1 MEDYPVLSAIAVVTF
16 RADGASSAAS
26 RLQRRFN
33 LLGCRMTACASD
45 GAPVLETAWDVSNP
59 EGTKLAPAAAE
70 ALELV
75 VGVGD
80 ASQPG
85 SIRAEFPDGTIVS
98 GPRFEPALA
107 LELLPLT
114 PSERAAARA
123 KLAKESGKAAAE
135 KKKVAPKEASA
146 PPRKEQIAKAAP
158 KGSASGG
165 TDATAR
171 AGPPQLCAVEL
182 KRPAAPSG
190 DWVNI
195 RVLKEAANGAEKKG
209 SGAKEISA
217 KKGKQVAAT
226 NASSTPLIAA
236 GGAGGAAGAATVSPT
251 SRESVILP
259 NYRSTRDS
267 AAMQHARFHALSG
280 SHAEQLYLFH
290 AGKLPWHAAA
300 GAAATP

>member
-16 RADGASSAAS
+16 RADGASSAAA

-107 LELLPLT
+107 VELLPLT

-123 KLAKESGKAAAE
+123 CGPKRGSG
-135 KKKVAPKEASA
+135 
-146 PPRKEQIAKAAP
+146 
-158 KGSASGG
+158 
-165 TDATAR
+165 AR
-171 AGPPQLCAVEL
+171 AGLQPHVRSLCSLTPNPSVTVDRTPSPPSRSRIRCSRQSP
-182 KRPAAPSG
+182 RPS
-190 DWVNI
+190 
-195 RVLKEAANGAEKKG
+195 RR
-209 SGAKEISA
+209 
-217 KKGKQVAAT
+217 T
-226 NASSTPLIAA
+226 C
-236 GGAGGAAGAATVSPT
+236 SP
-251 SRESVILP
+251 R
-259 NYRSTRDS
+259 
-267 AAMQHARFHALSG
+267 A
-280 SHAEQLYLFH
+280 
-290 AGKLPWHAAA
+290 
-300 GAAATP
+300 